1 MYVIRRTGGM
11 VKREGGTMLM
21 ILMRD
26 LLAVPL
32 LKKKKN
38 SGIQRFRVR
47 TYNVIN
53 AIKGKIKR
61 IGEQNRKK
69 DKEREKK
76 KKNWNLQTKCDKNQT
91 CLKIARYDIKTKVFF
106 FTNLLTKNK
115 NNV

>member
-1 MYVIRRTGGM
+1 M

-32 LKKKKN
+32 LKKKRN

-69 DKEREKK
+69 DKERKKNEKK
-76 KKNWNLQTKCDKNQT
+76 LE
-91 CLKIARYDIKTKVFF
+91 L
-106 FTNLLTKNK
+106 TNKM
-115 NNV
+115 